1 METKYHRYEKA
12 LDESIYDEETV
23 TSFYEEETI
32 IDEVSEKKG
41 TRASESSYYE
51 EETIAETSEDHKM
64 VNDDQD
70 CNSSIRDCRDL
81 KNGKEKEVESA
92 DQNNEEE
99 GFTLTFSQVRISQNR
114 VSDITNDTWSTP
126 RQSISGFHESDD
138 DEESEL
144 RHMDQTYCAKFK
156 EGNFRSSL
164 VSQETGTT
172 SSSEPSKLST
182 RDSTLPS
189 LAEEY

>member
-1 METKYHRYEKA
+1 METKYQKYEKA

-32 IDEVSEKKG
+32 IDEISEKKG
-41 TRASESSYYE
+41 TRASKSSYYE
-51 EETIAETSEDHKM
+51 EETIA
-64 VNDDQD
+64 DDED
-70 CNSSIRDCRDL
+70 CNSRKHDCRDF
-81 KNGKEKEVESA
+81 KDGKEKEVESA

-114 VSDITNDTWSTP
+114 VSDVTTDTWSTP